1 MSYIYIPT
9 SKKVIITNHV
19 RFDESYFPYRK
30 QSVIDGHVKE
40 RLEGQLRVDSPVTWE
55 SHDTTLPRSA
65 DEKVHYD
72 PVSDDIAMK
81 MSTNQKLLCE
91 SISISTCQTFSIN
104 NERLWH
110 K

>member
-1 MSYIYIPT
+1 M
-9 SKKVIITNHV
+9 VINHV

-40 RLEGQLRVDSPVTWE
+40 RLESQLRVESQVTWE
-55 SHDTTLPRSA
+55 PYDKSLPRSA
-65 DEKVHYD
+65 YEKVYYD